1 MQTDEI
7 SKSVVLLRGTLEVF
21 SRVWSDIA
29 PQQGCRFR
37 QGGRRRGQEAM
48 QQRGRIG
55 LDGAESEL
63 CDLSVS
69 ACFISEPLSET
80 VAGCLYPEV
89 AARDEA

>member
-1 MQTDEI
+1 
-7 SKSVVLLRGTLEVF
+7 
-21 SRVWSDIA
+21 
-29 PQQGCRFR
+29 
-37 QGGRRRGQEAM
+37 M